1 LEAILGGVVRD
12 DLAELTAGSIYTKR
26 ERWPGIGTITRS
38 GRRRESSLAR
48 VIGGKPRGKALGN
61 RRTVCCDR
69 LRHGKMAYGVA

>member
-1 LEAILGGVVRD
+1 M
-12 DLAELTAGSIYTKR
+12 AEPRGCSIYR
-26 ERWPGIGTITRS
+26 PSERWPGIRAMARG

-69 LRHGKMAYGVA
+69 LRRGKMAHGVA